1 MRQKSSRMGW
11 RCRDAP
17 TSLSRRNF
25 LQLSGAA
32 SVGFLTARAHA
43 GADLEMQDRTNDGRS
58 GNSDLITLFLCGDVM
73 TGRGIDQVLPNPSD
87 PRLCEPYVTSAVGY
101 VELAEM
107 ANGPIPKPVDFSY
120 VWGDALEELRDLRP
134 DVRII
139 NLETSVTKSED
150 CVPKGI
156 NYRMNPENIA
166 CLTVAEIDCCVLANN
181 HIRDWGDSG
190 LLETLETLESVNVK
204 SVGAGRNVEQAE
216 RPAVMEV
223 AGKGRVIVFAF
234 GSVTSG
240 IPREWAAAK
249 DRPGVNL
256 LEELSDRTVRR
267 VAENVREVKRPGDIV
282 IASIHW
288 GANWGYQI
296 PHDQTEFAHKLIED
310 GGVDVIHG
318 HSSHHAKG
326 IEVYREKPILYGC
339 GDFVNDYEGIG
350 GYEEYRHDLALMY
363 FLGIRASNG
372 RLAHLE
378 MTPLQKRKFRLNRT
392 SRKDSE
398 WLRASLDAES
408 RKFATGVELKEDNTL
423 SVIWRRGGG

>member
-43 GADLEMQDRTNDGRS
+43 GAVLEMQDRTNDGRS

-190 LLETLETLESVNVK
+190 LLAIIYLTP
-204 SVGAGRNVEQAE
+204 Q
-216 RPAVMEV
+216 
-223 AGKGRVIVFAF
+223 
-234 GSVTSG
+234 TSQ
-240 IPREWAAAK
+240 
-249 DRPGVNL
+249 
-256 LEELSDRTVRR
+256 
-267 VAENVREVKRPGDIV
+267 
-282 IASIHW
+282 ASI
-288 GANWGYQI
+288 
-296 PHDQTEFAHKLIED
+296 
-310 GGVDVIHG
+310 GG
-318 HSSHHAKG
+318 
-326 IEVYREKPILYGC
+326 LYG
-339 GDFVNDYEGIG
+339 D
-350 GYEEYRHDLALMY
+350 
-363 FLGIRASNG
+363 
-372 RLAHLE
+372 
-378 MTPLQKRKFRLNRT
+378 PP
-392 SRKDSE
+392 
-398 WLRASLDAES
+398 
-408 RKFATGVELKEDNTL
+408 
-423 SVIWRRGGG
+423 